1 MRIVPAAVRAAAA
14 RVSFESLESRQMLSG
29 VDTDF
34 GDAPDSYR
42 TTLAVNGAR
51 HFATPNI
58 HLGNVV
64 DAEPDGQPAVGALRD
79 DLSGPADDEDGI
91 VFLTPI
97 VPGSPATV
105 QVTNGAGAGR
115 MSAWLDFNL
124 NGAFDPATEQIFT
137 NVALPAASVTNHTFA
152 VPTFAVPGD
161 SYSRWRLNVAGGL
174 TPVGP
179 GDFGEVEDHAV
190 RIEGA
195 TDLLDYGDAP
205 DSYRTTI
212 GVNGARHNAT
222 PNILLGN
229 AIDVEPN
236 GQPSVGAT
244 RDDTTGVPDDEDGIV
259 FLNPIVPGAIV
270 NVQVTTGAGGG
281 RLNAWMDFNLN
292 GAFDAAEQIFTNT
305 PVPGAAVTVL
315 NFVVPATALLGDS
328 YSRFRL
334 NFTGGLAPFGPGG
347 FGEVEDY
354 AVKIVPPSAN
364 MDFGDAPDTYRTT
377 LAVNGARHTA
387 TPNLRLGNYVDVEPD
402 GQPAPGALRDD
413 LTGIPDDEDGIVFLD
428 PISPGAANVRVQVHN
443 GAGAGRLNAWM
454 DFNGNGAFNAG
465 EQIFTN
471 VPLPAASFT
480 IQTFNVPAT
489 ALVGVSYSRFRLNQ
503 TGGLAPFGFG
513 GFGEVE
519 DYQNKIEQSRL
530 DFGDAPDAVGTP
542 FQYPTMLG
550 GASGNP
556 ARHVVVANGPRLG
569 PVIDTEPDGQQN
581 LGANGDDVNG
591 APDDEDGVTVAG
603 TPFENYVLVPGTNA
617 PIQISNPGANG
628 LLNAWF
634 DWNRDGDWNDPGEQV
649 ATSVPAP
656 AGVTNLAVPV
666 PNTVPANVQIYSRF
680 RINTT
685 GALAPTG
692 LAQNGE
698 VEDYVNRTAQPPGN
712 LDFGDAPESPTG
724 ALLYPTTLAGPP
736 GNGAR
741 HVIFAAAPRLGQRV
755 DPEPDGQPTAL
766 ANGDDLSVLFPGVDD
781 EDGVLNSAG
790 MPWENQPIVPGMPTF
805 ARVTNGGAVNGLL
818 NAWFDW
824 NQNGQWGAG
833 EQVAVNIP
841 IAAGA
846 TINLPINPPAGM
858 QPTFVYSRFRISTQ
872 PGLTPAGIAENGEVE
887 DYRNR
892 VLVDTV
898 PPRTTGGALEFE
910 TFQGVTV
917 LFNEPLDPATVSAS
931 DMTGLNLDT
940 NQNVAANSVLL
951 SANNMSAT
959 WVFNTPGTFVP
970 DGDYEFK
977 LAANSVEDEA
987 GNGLAGNFDLS
998 GPTVF
1003 FLAGD
1008 ATRDR
1013 TVNLNDF
1020 NTMAANFG
1028 LAGMTF
1034 SQGNFD
1040 YDAAGNVNLND
1051 FNILVSRFGMSVA
1064 PAGATGASSSSSSSS
1079 SSPRRRASR
1088 PLATVGL
1095 PGRMTPTRFATCWHS
1110 RAARPSQLADRWP
1123 CSRQAGERSQR
1134 SPPAFARATLTAE
1147 AAAHTS
1153 SLSNVP
1159 KIGTALTALNY
1170 YPRPVPKIGTTRTTL
1185 SYLRMDVVGR
1195 VVARSSAARHRA
1207 ASSGRLVRSQSATSA
1222 ASTSRMRGC
1231 ED

>member
-1 MRIVPAAVRAAAA
+1 MRIIPAAVRAAAA
-14 RVSFESLESRQMLSG
+14 RVSFETLETRQMLSG

-42 TTLAVNGAR
+42 TTLAVNGPR

-58 HLGNVV
+58 HLGNNV
-64 DAEPDGQPAVGALRD
+64 DAEPDGQPAPGALRD
-79 DLSGPADDEDGI
+79 DLNGPVDDEDGI
-91 VFLTPI
+91 VFLTPV
-97 VPGSPATV
+97 VPGGTASV
-105 QVTNGAGAGR
+105 QVTNGADPGR

-124 NGAFDPATEQIFT
+124 NGVFDVATEQIFT
-137 NVALPAASVTNHTFA
+137 NVALPGASVQTLSFS

-174 TPVGP
+174 TPVGA

-190 RIEGA
+190 KIESA
-195 TDLLDYGDAP
+195 TELLDYGDAP
-205 DSYRTTI
+205 DSYRTTL
-212 GVNGARHNAT
+212 GANGARHNAT
-222 PNILLGN
+222 PNIMLGN

-281 RLNAWMDFNLN
+281 RLNAWMDFNIN
-292 GAFDAAEQIFTNT
+292 GVFDAAEQIFTNA

-315 NFVVPATALLGDS
+315 NFMVPATATLGDT

-334 NFTGGLAPFGPGG
+334 NFTGGLAPFGLGG

-354 AVKIVPPSAN
+354 ANKIVPPSAN

-402 GQPAPGALRDD
+402 GQPSATALRDD
-413 LTGIPDDEDGIVFLD
+413 LNGVPDDEDGIVFLD
-428 PISPGAANVRVQVHN
+428 PITPGALNVRVQVQN
-443 GAGAGRLNAWM
+443 GAGAGRLNAWL
-454 DFNGNGAFNAG
+454 DFNGDGAFGAG

-489 ALVGVSYSRFRLNQ
+489 AVLGTTYSRFRLNQ
-503 TGGLAPFGFG
+503 PGGLAPFGFG

-530 DFGDAPDAVGTP
+530 DFGDAPEVAGGP
-542 FQYPTMLG
+542 FQYPTTLG
-550 GASGNP
+550 GPSGNP
-556 ARHVVVANGPRLG
+556 ARHTIVANGPRLG

-581 LGANGDDVNG
+581 LSASGDDANG
-591 APDDEDGVTVAG
+591 APDDEDGVTVGGA
-603 TPFENYVLVPGTNA
+603 PFETYVLQTGAVA
-617 PIQISNPGANG
+617 PVEITNPGANG

-649 ATSVPAP
+649 ATNVPAP
-656 AGVTNLAVPV
+656 AGLSILNVPV
-666 PNTVPANVQIYSRF
+666 PNTVPANVNIYSRF
-680 RINTT
+680 RISTAA
-685 GALAPTG
+685 GLLPTG

-698 VEDYVNRTAQPPGN
+698 VEDYVNRTAQGAN

-736 GNGAR
+736 GNPAR
-741 HVIFAAAPRLGQRV
+741 HFIFPQAPRLGQRE
-755 DPEPDGQPTAL
+755 DAEPDGQPTTPAD
-766 ANGDDLSVLFPGVDD
+766 GDDLGVLFGGIDD

-790 MPWENQPIVPGMPTF
+790 MSWELQPIKPGMPVT
-805 ARVTNGGAVNGLL
+805 ARVTNGGAINGLL

-833 EQVAVNIP
+833 EQVAVNLP
-841 IAAGA
+841 IAPGA
-846 TINLPINPPAGM
+846 TINLVLNPPAAM
-858 QPTFVYSRFRISTQ
+858 QPTFVYSRFRISSQ
-872 PGLTPAGIAENGEVE
+872 AGLTPAGVAENGEVE

-892 VLVDTV
+892 VIIDTV

-917 LFNEPLDPATVSAS
+917 LFSEPLDPTTVDAGDLSA
-931 DMTGLNLDT
+931 LNLDT
-940 NQNVAANSVLL
+940 NQPISANSVLL

-970 DGDYEFK
+970 DGDYLFK
-977 LAANSVEDEA
+977 LAQGSVEDEA
-987 GNGLAGNFDLS
+987 SNPLAGDFELS
-998 GPTVF
+998 GPSVF

-1008 ATRDR
+1008 ATRDH

-1020 NTMAANFG
+1020 NVMAGNFG
-1028 LAGMTF
+1028 MSGKTF

-1051 FNILVSRFGMSVA
+1051 FNLLASRFGQSVA
-1064 PAGATGASSSSSSSS
+1064 PAGTNGASSGQ
-1079 SSPRRRASR
+1079 SPFGGKRI
-1088 PLATVGL
+1088 
-1095 PGRMTPTRFATCWHS
+1095 
-1110 RAARPSQLADRWP
+1110 
-1123 CSRQAGERSQR
+1123 AGDEVDALRDL
-1134 SPPAFARATLTAE
+1134 LT
-1147 AAAHTS
+1147 
-1153 SLSNVP
+1153 
-1159 KIGTALTALNY
+1159 
-1170 YPRPVPKIGTTRTTL
+1170 
-1185 SYLRMDVVGR
+1185 
-1195 VVARSSAARHRA
+1195 
-1207 ASSGRLVRSQSATSA
+1207 
-1222 ASTSRMRGC
+1222 
-1231 ED
+1231 